1 MTHSIHVMKRLFL
14 LITISC
20 CCIGV
25 SNAQNM
31 RDYIRRGNRLMLDT
45 LGGNDLSEKAIVQ
58 YRKAQEI
65 DSTFAI
71 TRYNLGNALIRQ
83 GKPQDAMK
91 EYLAASKYE
100 KDKQRLSD
108 IYHNMGVLL
117 QASKKYAE
125 AVECYKESLR
135 NDPSN
140 DETRYNY
147 VLAKWHLK
155 NQQDNKQNGENDEQK
170 DQQKE
175 DERKKDDKQQ
185 QQQQQDQKTK
195 DENQQKQQ
203 HEQQQK
209 QNMSKETAE
218 RLLQAAMRNE
228 KETQE
233 KIQRQQQEA
242 PRRKLQ
248 KQW

>member
-1 MTHSIHVMKRLFL
+1 MKRLFL
-14 LITISC
+14 LVIISC

-25 SNAQNM
+25 ADAQNL
-31 RDYIRRGNRLMLDT
+31 RDYVRRGNRLMTDT
-45 LGGNDLSEKAIVQ
+45 LGGSDFSEKAIVQ

-65 DSTFAI
+65 DSTYAI
-71 TRYNLGNALIRQ
+71 SRYNLGNALIRQ
-83 GKPQDAMK
+83 SNPQDAMK
-91 EYLAASKYE
+91 EYVAASKYE

-155 NQQDNKQNGENDEQK
+155 SQQDNQQDGDGENQEQK
-170 DQQKE
+170 DQKNQEEKQQ
-175 DERKKDDKQQ
+175 DNQQ
-185 QQQQQDQKTK
+185 QQQQQ
-195 DENQQKQQ
+195 EQKQEKNQ
-203 HEQQQK
+203 PQQSQPHDK
-209 QNMSKETAE
+209 ENMSKETAE

-233 KIQRQQQEA
+233 KIQRQQQDA
-242 PRRKLQ
+242 PRRRLQ

>member
-1 MTHSIHVMKRLFL
+1 
-14 LITISC
+14 
-20 CCIGV
+20 
-25 SNAQNM
+25 M
-31 RDYIRRGNRLMLDT
+31 RDYIRRGNRLMSDT
-45 LGGNDLSEKAIVQ
+45 LGGSDYSEKAIVQ
-58 YRKAQEI
+58 YKKALEM
-65 DSTFAI
+65 DSTFSI
-71 TRYNLGNALIRQ
+71 GRYNLGNALIRQ
-83 GKPQDAMK
+83 GKPQDAMA
-91 EYLAASKYE
+91 EYLAAAKYE
-100 KDKQRLSD
+100 TDRHRLSD

-155 NQQDNKQNGENDEQK
+155 NQQNQNQDQDNK
-170 DQQKE
+170 DQQQDQQDKDKE
-175 DERKKDDKQQ
+175 KQDQKQDQKQDKEKEQEKQQ
-185 QQQQQDQKTK
+185 QQQQQQ
-195 DENQQKQQ
+195 
-203 HEQQQK
+203 EQPK
-209 QNMSKETAE
+209 PEMSKENAE

-233 KIQRQQQEA
+233 KIQRQQQDA
-242 PRRKLQ
+242 PRRRLQ

>member
-1 MTHSIHVMKRLFL
+1 MKRYLILLF
-14 LITISC
+14 ISMAC
-20 CCIGV
+20 LGTLE
-25 SNAQNM
+25 AQTL
-31 RDYIRRGNRLMLDT
+31 RDYVRRGNRLMLDT
-45 LGGNDLSEKAIVQ
+45 LGGSDFSEKAIVQ
-58 YRKAQEI
+58 YKKALEK
-65 DSTFAI
+65 DSTFSI
-71 TRYNLGNALIRQ
+71 PRYNLGNALIRQ
-83 GKPQDAMK
+83 GKPQDAMA
-91 EYLAASKYE
+91 EYLTAAKYE

-117 QASKKYAE
+117 QASKKYKE

-155 NQQDNKQNGENDEQK
+155 NQQDDSQDGEDN
-170 DQQKE
+170 KE
-175 DERKKDDKQQ
+175 DKQ
-185 QQQQQDQKTK
+185 
-195 DENQQKQQ
+195 EQQKQ
-203 HEQQQK
+203 EEKNKEEGQQK
-209 QNMSKETAE
+209 QEQPQPQQSQSQQLDKSEMSKENAE

-233 KIQRQQQEA
+233 KIQRQQQES
-242 PRRKLQ
+242 PRRRLQ

>member
-1 MTHSIHVMKRLFL
+1 MKRYLIFL
-14 LITISC
+14 IICMTC
-20 CCIGV
+20 AGAME
-25 SNAQNM
+25 AQTL
-31 RDYIRRGNRLMLDT
+31 RDYVRRGNRLMSDT
-45 LGGNDLSEKAIVQ
+45 LGGSDFSEKAIIQ
-58 YRKAQEI
+58 YRKAMEI
-65 DSTFAI
+65 DSTFSIA
-71 TRYNLGNALIRQ
+71 RYNLGNALIRQ
-83 GKPQDAMK
+83 GKPQDAMA
-91 EYLAASKYE
+91 EFQAAAKYE
-100 KDKQRLSD
+100 KDKKRLSD

-117 QASKKYAE
+117 QASKEYAH

-155 NQQDNKQNGENDEQK
+155 NQQNENQNGEDNKEDKQE
-170 DQQKE
+170 QQKK
-175 DERKKDDKQQ
+175 DENKKE
-185 QQQQQDQKTK
+185 QQQQQDKP
-195 DENQQKQQ
+195 E
-203 HEQQQK
+203 
-209 QNMSKETAE
+209 MSKENAE

-242 PRRKLQ
+242 PRRRLH

>member
-1 MTHSIHVMKRLFL
+1 MKRLFS
-14 LITISC
+14 LILISC
-20 CCIGV
+20 CCICAAD
-25 SNAQNM
+25 AQTM

-45 LGGNDLSEKAIVQ
+45 LGGSDHSEKAIVQ
-58 YRKAQEI
+58 YRKAQEL
-65 DSTFAI
+65 DSTYAI
-71 TRYNLGNALIRQ
+71 ARYNMGNALVRQ

-100 KDKQRLSD
+100 KDKQKLSD

-125 AVECYKESLR
+125 AVDCYKESLR

-140 DETRYNY
+140 NETRYNY

-155 NQQDNKQNGENDEQK
+155 NQQD
-170 DQQKE
+170 
-175 DERKKDDKQQ
+175 QQ
-185 QQQQQDQKTK
+185 QDGQDQQQDQQQEDKK
-195 DENQQKQQ
+195 DQ
-203 HEQQQK
+203 QQQK
-209 QNMSKETAE
+209 QEPKKDEKQEQQQPQPKDKQDMSKETAE

-242 PRRKLQ
+242 PRRRLQ

>member
-1 MTHSIHVMKRLFL
+1 MKRYLILLF
-14 LITISC
+14 ISMAC
-20 CCIGV
+20 LGTLE
-25 SNAQNM
+25 AQTL
-31 RDYIRRGNRLMLDT
+31 RDYVRRGNRLMLDT
-45 LGGNDLSEKAIVQ
+45 LGGSDFSEKAIVQ
-58 YRKAQEI
+58 YKKALEK
-65 DSTFAI
+65 DSTFSI
-71 TRYNLGNALIRQ
+71 PRYNLGNALIRQ
-83 GKPQDAMK
+83 GKPQDAMA
-91 EYLAASKYE
+91 EYLTAAKYE

-117 QASKKYAE
+117 QASKKYKE

-155 NQQDNKQNGENDEQK
+155 NQQDDSQDGEDNKEDKQEQQK
-170 DQQKE
+170 QEEKNKEEDQQKQE
-175 DERKKDDKQQ
+175 QPQPQPQQ
-185 QQQQQDQKTK
+185 SQSQQQDKSA
-195 DENQQKQQ
+195 
-203 HEQQQK
+203 
-209 QNMSKETAE
+209 MSKENAE

-233 KIQRQQQEA
+233 KIQRQQQES
-242 PRRKLQ
+242 PRRRLQ

>member
-1 MTHSIHVMKRLFL
+1 MKRYLILLF
-14 LITISC
+14 ISMAC
-20 CCIGV
+20 LGTLE
-25 SNAQNM
+25 AQTL
-31 RDYIRRGNRLMLDT
+31 RDYVRRGNRLMLDT
-45 LGGNDLSEKAIVQ
+45 LGGSDFSEKAIVQ
-58 YRKAQEI
+58 YKKALEK
-65 DSTFAI
+65 DSTFSI
-71 TRYNLGNALIRQ
+71 PRYNLGNALIRQ
-83 GKPQDAMK
+83 GKTQDAMA
-91 EYLAASKYE
+91 EYLTAAKYE

-117 QASKKYAE
+117 QASKKYKE

-155 NQQDNKQNGENDEQK
+155 NQQDDSQDGEDNKEDKQE
-170 DQQKE
+170 QQKQE
-175 DERKKDDKQQ
+175 EKHKEEGQQKQEQPQPQ
-185 QQQQQDQKTK
+185 QSQSQQQDKS
-195 DENQQKQQ
+195 E
-203 HEQQQK
+203 
-209 QNMSKETAE
+209 MSKENAE

-233 KIQRQQQEA
+233 KIQRQQQES
-242 PRRKLQ
+242 PRRRLQ

>member
-1 MTHSIHVMKRLFL
+1 MKRLFS
-14 LITISC
+14 LILISC
-20 CCIGV
+20 CCFCAAD
-25 SNAQNM
+25 AQTM

-45 LGGNDLSEKAIVQ
+45 LGGSDHSEKAIVQ
-58 YRKAQEI
+58 YKKAQEV
-65 DSTFAI
+65 DSTYAI
-71 TRYNLGNALIRQ
+71 ARYNMGNALVRQ

-125 AVECYKESLR
+125 AVDCYKESLR

-155 NQQDNKQNGENDEQK
+155 NQQDN
-170 DQQKE
+170 
-175 DERKKDDKQQ
+175 
-185 QQQQQDQKTK
+185 QQDGQDK
-195 DENQQKQQ
+195 EQQDKKEQ
-203 HEQQQK
+203 QQQK
-209 QNMSKETAE
+209 QEPKKDEKQEQQQPQPQDKQDMSKETAE

-242 PRRKLQ
+242 PRRRLQ

>member
-1 MTHSIHVMKRLFL
+1 MFMKRLFS
-14 LITISC
+14 LILISC
-20 CCIGV
+20 CCICV
-25 SNAQNM
+25 ADAQTM

-45 LGGNDLSEKAIVQ
+45 LGGSDHSDKAIVQ
-58 YRKAQEI
+58 YKKAQEV
-65 DSTFAI
+65 DSTYAI
-71 TRYNLGNALIRQ
+71 ARYNMGNALVRQ

-91 EYLAASKYE
+91 EYVAASKYE

-125 AVECYKESLR
+125 AVDCYKESLR

-155 NQQDNKQNGENDEQK
+155 NQQDNQQDGEDKEQEEKK
-170 DQQKE
+170 DQQQQNQE
-175 DERKKDDKQQ
+175 PKKDEKQ
-185 QQQQQDQKTK
+185 
-195 DENQQKQQ
+195 
-203 HEQQQK
+203 EQQQPQPKDK
-209 QNMSKETAE
+209 QDMSKETAE

-242 PRRKLQ
+242 PRRRLQ

>member
-1 MTHSIHVMKRLFL
+1 MFMKRLFS
-14 LITISC
+14 LILISC
-20 CCIGV
+20 CCFCAAD
-25 SNAQNM
+25 AQTM

-45 LGGNDLSEKAIVQ
+45 LGGSDHSEKAIVQ
-58 YRKAQEI
+58 YKKAQEV
-65 DSTFAI
+65 DSTYAI
-71 TRYNLGNALIRQ
+71 ARYNMGNALVRQ

-125 AVECYKESLR
+125 AVDCYKESLR

-155 NQQDNKQNGENDEQK
+155 NQQDN
-170 DQQKE
+170 
-175 DERKKDDKQQ
+175 
-185 QQQQQDQKTK
+185 QQDGQDK
-195 DENQQKQQ
+195 EQQDKKEQ
-203 HEQQQK
+203 QQQK
-209 QNMSKETAE
+209 QEPKKDEKQEQQQPQPQDKQDMSKETAE

-242 PRRKLQ
+242 PRRRLQ

>member
-1 MTHSIHVMKRLFL
+1 MFMKRLFS
-14 LITISC
+14 LILISC
-20 CCIGV
+20 CCICV
-25 SNAQNM
+25 ADAQTM

-45 LGGNDLSEKAIVQ
+45 LGGSDHSEKAIVQ
-58 YRKAQEI
+58 YKKAQEV
-65 DSTFAI
+65 DSTYAI
-71 TRYNLGNALIRQ
+71 ARYNMGNALVRQ

-125 AVECYKESLR
+125 AVDCYKESLR

-155 NQQDNKQNGENDEQK
+155 NQQDNQD
-170 DQQKE
+170 KE
-175 DERKKDDKQQ
+175 
-185 QQQQQDQKTK
+185 QQDKKEQ
-195 DENQQKQQ
+195 
-203 HEQQQK
+203 QQQK
-209 QNMSKETAE
+209 QEPKKDEKQEQQQPQPQDKQDMSKETAE

-233 KIQRQQQEA
+233 KIQRQQQEV
-242 PRRKLQ
+242 PRRRLQ

>member
-1 MTHSIHVMKRLFL
+1 MKRLFIL
-14 LITISC
+14 LFLSAC
-20 CCIGV
+20 FCVV
-25 SNAQNM
+25 SDAQNV
-31 RDYIRRGNRLMLDT
+31 RDYVRRGNRLMSDT
-45 LGGNDLSEKAIVQ
+45 LGGNDFSEKAIVQ
-58 YRKAQEI
+58 YKKAQDI

-71 TRYNLGNALIRQ
+71 TRYNLGNAFLRQ
-83 GKPQDAMK
+83 NNAQEAMK

-108 IYHNMGVLL
+108 IYHNMGVLF
-117 QASKKYAE
+117 QASKKYSE

-155 NQQDNKQNGENDEQK
+155 NQQNENQDNK
-170 DQQKE
+170 DQQQDQQDKE
-175 DERKKDDKQQ
+175 KKEQQQKQEKEQEKEKQQ
-185 QQQQQDQKTK
+185 QQQS
-195 DENQQKQQ
+195 
-203 HEQQQK
+203 QQQEEQAK
-209 QNMSKETAE
+209 PDMSKENAE

-233 KIQRQQQEA
+233 KIQRQQQDV
-242 PRRKLQ
+242 PRRRLQ

>member
-1 MTHSIHVMKRLFL
+1 MFMKRLFS
-14 LITISC
+14 LILISC
-20 CCIGV
+20 CCFCAAD
-25 SNAQNM
+25 AQTM

-45 LGGNDLSEKAIVQ
+45 LGGSDHSEKAIVQ
-58 YRKAQEI
+58 YKKAQEV
-65 DSTFAI
+65 DSTYAI
-71 TRYNLGNALIRQ
+71 ARYNMGNALVRQ

-125 AVECYKESLR
+125 AVDCYKESLR

-155 NQQDNKQNGENDEQK
+155 NQQDNQQDGQDKEQQDKQKQEDK
-170 DQQKE
+170 KE
-175 DERKKDDKQQ
+175 QQ
-185 QQQQQDQKTK
+185 QQEPKK
-195 DENQQKQQ
+195 DEKQEQKQPQ
-203 HEQQQK
+203 PQDK
-209 QNMSKETAE
+209 QDMSKETAE

-242 PRRKLQ
+242 PRRRLQ